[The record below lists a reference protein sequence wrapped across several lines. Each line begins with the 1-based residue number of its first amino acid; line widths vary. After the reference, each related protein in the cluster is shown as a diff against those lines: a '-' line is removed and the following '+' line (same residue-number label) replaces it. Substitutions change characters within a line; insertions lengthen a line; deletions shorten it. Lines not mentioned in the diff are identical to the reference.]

1 MPSRLPLLPA
11 PRGSRSRP
19 GLQSQ
24 QCLPHVCPT
33 LTLLPLSFT
42 DKDPLMMLAALWL
55 IQGHTFIVSGFR
67 KWTSLRALVLMTM
80 VSLWG
85 VGGWGG

>member
-1 MPSRLPLLPA
+1 M
-11 PRGSRSRP
+11 
-19 GLQSQ
+19 
-24 QCLPHVCPT
+24 T
-33 LTLLPLSFT
+33 
-42 DKDPLMMLAALWL
+42 LAALWL